1 MNKLI
6 VSSSPHIHSH
16 DSTSGIM
23 LDVIIAL
30 MPATIWGVFIFGW
43 RAALIIAVS
52 VLSAVLSEFIWNKLL
67 KKENSLPDLSAALTG
82 LLLGLNMPST
92 MPIWMVILGSAIA
105 IIIVKQMFGG
115 LGHNFANPA
124 MTARIV
130 LMVSFPAI
138 IGEHYE
144 PLLLETSATP
154 LVDPSSYGNSFI
166 KLVFGMHAGSIGEVN
181 SVLLAV
187 GGLYLIS
194 RKVISPII
202 PASFIGTVFV
212 MSWIL
217 GANPFTAI
225 FSGGLFLGAI
235 FMATDYVTSPTFNL
249 GKLIFGVG
257 CGIITVVIRLYAALP
272 EGVSYAILLMNLLVP
287 YINDITKPKPF
298 FEEVKKNA

>member
-6 VSSSPHIHSH
+6 VSSSPHIHSP
-16 DSTSGIM
+16 DSTQGIM

-30 MPATIWGVFIFGW
+30 MPATIYGIILFGL
-43 RAALIIAVS
+43 RAALVLLVS
-52 VLSAVLSEFIWNKLL
+52 VISAILSEFIWNKLL
-67 KKENSLPDLSAALTG
+67 KKENSLSDLSAALTG

-92 MPIWMVILGSAIA
+92 VPLWIVALGSAIA

-130 LMVSFPAI
+130 LMVSFPALI
-138 IGEHYE
+138 TSYYE
-144 PLLLETSATP
+144 PFGTIVSTATP
-154 LVDPSSYGNSFI
+154 LADPS
-166 KLVFGMHAGSIGEVN
+166 VFSVKELLLGMHGGSIGEGN
-181 SVLLAV
+181 ALLLLI
-187 GGLYLIS
+187 GGLYLIA
-194 RKVISPII
+194 RRVISPII
-202 PASFIGTVFV
+202 PASFIGTVFI

-217 GANPFTAI
+217 GANPVSAVL
-225 FSGGLFLGAI
+225 SGGLFLGAI

-249 GKLIFGVG
+249 GKLIFGIG

-272 EGVSYAILLMNLLVP
+272 EGVSYAILLMNLIVP
-287 YINDITKPKPF
+287 YINDLTRPKPF